1 MAADSTIKAPRTAFT
16 QGSTGSIPVPTTM
29 ILRHSLAFSRTTD
42 LHGPSTAFS
51 VAYSPSRTAARH
63 ALRVVSPDVAS
74 RQLLR

>member
-1 MAADSTIKAPRTAFT
+1 
-16 QGSTGSIPVPTTM
+16 M
-29 ILRHSLAFSRTTD
+29 IGRQSLAFSRTTD